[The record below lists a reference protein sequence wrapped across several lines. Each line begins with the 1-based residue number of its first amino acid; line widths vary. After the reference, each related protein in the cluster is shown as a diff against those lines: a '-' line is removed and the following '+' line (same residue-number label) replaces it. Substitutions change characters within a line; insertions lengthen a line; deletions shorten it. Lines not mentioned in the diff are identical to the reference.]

1 MTRAIERPVF
11 GGLAPL
17 GLANDPDYYH
27 DDQGYEQPPEQQ
39 HEERT
44 DHAAAHHATAHH
56 AVAHPSS
63 TGEATHEQ
71 QDQQGPAQGT
81 QKDFQSIAHRTHL
94 PTLDVFEPLAK
105 RLFSR
110 AHEEILHPRGG
121 GAVRR
126 AQRRRRTSENTPAC

>member
-39 HEERT
+39 HEQPT
-44 DHAAAHHATAHH
+44 DHAAAHHMSHAAHH

-71 QDQQGPAQGT
+71 QDDQGPAQGT

-94 PTLDVFEPLAK
+94 PTLDDIEPLAK
-105 RLFSR
+105 RFFSL

-121 GAVRR
+121 GDVGRS
-126 AQRRRRTSENTPAC
+126 TEKTH